1 MQNENRVGNEWFEL
15 IKGAGLALGTALIA
29 TVIFAWVL
37 RYAPIGEKWIYP
49 INQTIK
55 ILSIAVGTLVF
66 VRGEK
71 GFLKGGAIALLFTA
85 LSYLTF
91 SALGGNFALGWVVL
105 VEVLLAIF
113 AGVIFGAIA
122 VNFRRN

>member
-1 MQNENRVGNEWFEL
+1 MQNELSVGGGLFQ
-15 IKGAGLALGTALIA
+15 IVRGVALALGVALLS

-37 RYAPIGEKWIYP
+37 RFAPLASKWIYF

-55 ILSIAVGTLVF
+55 MLAILVGVLLC

-91 SALGGNFALGWVVL
+91 SALGGDFSLGWTVL
-105 VEVLLAIF
+105 VEVALAVLT
-113 AGVIFGAIA
+113 GVLGGAIA
-122 VNFRRN
+122 VNGKRN

>member
-15 IKGAGLALGTALIA
+15 IKGAALALGTALIT
-29 TVIFAWVL
+29 TVIFAWIL
-37 RYAPIGEKWIYP
+37 RYAPISEKWIYP

-55 ILSIAVGTLVF
+55 ILSIAVGTLVC

-105 VEVLLAIF
+105 VEVVLAIF